1 MLRPPTRSTRTNTLF
16 PYTTLCRSP
25 RQVVGRL
32 LDGGADARIGAAAA
46 DISTHRVIDLI
57 FGGRGRSLK
66 QAYCRHD
73 LPCLAIAAL
82 GNIVLDAGLLHCLA
96 DWVCFHTFDAR
107 DITLGNGRA
116 GSSAASGVG
125 REWVRR

>member
-57 FGGRGRSLK
+57 FGWRGRSLK

-73 LPCLAIAAL
+73 LPCLAIAAQ
-82 GNIVLDAGLLHCLA
+82 GNLFLDRGLLYCLA
-96 DWVCFHTFDAR
+96 ALVWFHTLA
-107 DITLGNGRA
+107 
-116 GSSAASGVG
+116 G
-125 REWVRR
+125 RETSHLHARYSGQPGPEVLARPA